1 MKPKTMV
8 TMNGVTVEVDE
19 RINRAAL
26 TQVRRE
32 ILDGSGSELDA
43 RSFLSDGNIE
53 AAARLYPLTRK
64 PIIIRDQA
72 NDRDRERNAVPGL
85 EIRIGAR
92 KATWRFIRD
101 TVDHG
106 ERDYIKR
113 TLGHFDTS
121 KGIKAD
127 WHMDVKEAREEAR
140 KIAGLA
146 ANGQV
151 PAGKRAGRKFAE
163 AFQDY
168 LLYLKEQ
175 AEDNGK
181 PPRWMQ
187 RVARLGKSLILPK
200 WEKWTLAEM
209 SERRAELVE
218 WYRKVSPG
226 RLTSANHAIRIIR
239 AIYIREANRDNSLSG
254 DPTKLPS
261 AAVKLRVETWQKKN
275 TVKSGMAAR
284 DFPVWLKKWCTL
296 PPIRRAYHL
305 TNLLTGARPGE
316 LARTPWTN
324 LDTRTRTLTIGDSKA
339 GHDIPIPLSTPI
351 CRALKIARD
360 HADKSGL
367 IFPGCEQAG
376 HHEPTFSKAERGHSH
391 RRTWKTVA
399 TDLGIP
405 DEMSALVL
413 GHIPEGMSAKYAIR
427 QMLLQ
432 GRALRGYQR
441 RVSAR
446 MLQLCGQARYALNG
460 MTYAEALERGLPRL
474 LPHNKTTCTKM
485 KTNKPTINASTNANI
500 NGRCR
505 S

>member
-1 MKPKTMV
+1 MDKQAAIAVADPPYTDGSETAKRRRTIEARLYE
-8 TMNGVTVEVDE
+8 NGPD
-19 RINRAAL
+19 
-26 TQVRRE
+26 
-32 ILDGSGSELDA
+32 LDG
-43 RSFLSDGNIE
+43 RMFLSDANIE
-53 AAARLYPLTRK
+53 FLARFYPFAGK
-64 PIIIRDQA
+64 PIILKDQA

-92 KATWRFIRD
+92 KATWRFVRD

-121 KGIKAD
+121 KRVKAD
-127 WHMDVKEAREEAR
+127 WHMGVKEAREEAR

-146 ANGQV
+146 VNGLV
-151 PAGKRAGRKFAE
+151 PAGKRTGRKFGE

-187 RVARLGKSLILPK
+187 RVARLGNSLILPK

-209 SERRAELVE
+209 SECRAELAE

-226 RLTSANHAIRIIR
+226 RLTSANHAIRVIR
-239 AIYIREANRDNSLSG
+239 AIYIREAKRDDSLSG

-261 AAVKLRVETWQKKN
+261 AAVKLRTETWQKKN
-275 TVKSGMAAR
+275 TVKPGMAGR
-284 DFPVWLKKWCTL
+284 DFPAWLKKWRTL

-316 LARTPWTN
+316 LARTPWSN
-324 LDTRTRTLTIGDSKA
+324 LDTRSRTLTIGDSKA
-339 GHDIPIPLSTPI
+339 GHDIPIPLSVPI
-351 CRALKIARD
+351 CRALKLARD
-360 HADKSGL
+360 LADKSGL

-376 HHEPTFSKAERGHSH
+376 HHEPTFTKAERGHSH

-399 TDLGIP
+399 TDCKIA

-441 RVSAR
+441 QVSAR
-446 MLQLCGQARYALNG
+446 MLELFGEDPTILPAD
-460 MTYAEALERGLPRL
+460 TPPRL
-474 LPHNKTTCTKM
+474 QQ
-485 KTNKPTINASTNANI
+485 AA
-500 NGRCR
+500 
-505 S
+505 